1 MLKKIV
7 SGMLAVG
14 MVLASVSALACNC
27 GKEYR
32 TYEYS
37 YAGSDEHYVAYRCSN
52 PACDDSYTDEGKE
65 NCTYEWIEYE
75 NPNTWSI
82 SWVQMCTVCG
92 HIKD

>member
-7 SGMLAVG
+7 SGMLAAG
-14 MVLASVSALACNC
+14 MMFASVSAFACSC

-37 YAGSDEHYVAYRCSN
+37 YAGNDKHYVSYRCSN
-52 PACDDSYTDEGKE
+52 PACDDPYTDVGKDD
-65 NCTYEWIEYE
+65 CTYEWVEYE

-92 HIKD
+92 HIK